1 MRFKMKTSNQNVTRA
16 LLCLAGLLAASNG
29 VAEEKD
35 SSVLT
40 ALGNTTI
47 SGYVDTSVTA
57 TFGPSMDSTFLA
69 GVVRDALAQG
79 ILLAD
84 TSNEP
89 PGGVTPYPALLAP
102 VIPVEAT
109 GLPVMRVDVYGPSG
123 VVSPFASPVPEPST
137 ITLLVGGAVGLF
149 FAVGRKK

>member
-1 MRFKMKTSNQNVTRA
+1 MKTSGHNVART
-16 LLCLAGLLAASNG
+16 LLCLAGLLAASSS

-40 ALGNTTI
+40 TLGSTTI
-47 SGYVDTSVTA
+47 SGYGETSVAA
-57 TFGPSMDSTFLA
+57 TFGPPMDSTLLA

-79 ILLAD
+79 VIFAD
-84 TSNEP
+84 TGNEP

-102 VIPVEAT
+102 VAPVGAA

-123 VVSPFASPVPEPST
+123 AVSPFASPVPEPST

-149 FAVGRKK
+149 FATKRRK